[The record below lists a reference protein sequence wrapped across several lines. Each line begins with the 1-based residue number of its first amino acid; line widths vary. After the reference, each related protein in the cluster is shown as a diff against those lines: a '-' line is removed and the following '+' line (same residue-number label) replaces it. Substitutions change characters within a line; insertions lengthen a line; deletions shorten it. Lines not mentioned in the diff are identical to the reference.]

1 MKSPWTRC
9 FALVVALALTAAACG
24 SDGDGD
30 DSASAAGGDQST
42 GPVSGDLTF
51 FAYED
56 AFEPDLLDPF
66 EAANPDLNVRT
77 AAFSSG
83 DETVTK
89 LQSGFQA
96 DVVNVCVEDT
106 TRMVNLGLLQ
116 PIDTSRI
123 EAWDEMFPA
132 FTGLPGVEVDG
143 QTYLVPMVG
152 GTSGIM
158 YNSQDIPDGFD
169 SYASV
174 FDEAYAGRIG
184 MDDDPL
190 SGIAIGAMAAGI
202 TDPMNLDDAELDQV
216 KQYLIEKKP
225 LLRSFVK
232 GDADIAQLFKSG
244 EIDVVVPGYKGSTE
258 TLQQEGE
265 PVDYSLADEGQLTW
279 TCGYAIGANAENVDA
294 AYALINH
301 YAKPETQAWQA
312 ENFFYL
318 VSNQE
323 TLDAVSPK
331 IVDEAGLEDP
341 GSFEHAIPYAIPDNY
356 DAWQEAW
363 REIKAA

>member
-24 SDGDGD
+24 SDGDGG
-30 DSASAAGGDQST
+30 DSASAAGGEQST

-152 GTSGIM
+152 GTSGR
-158 YNSQDIPDGFD
+158 NGRGDGACW
-169 SYASV
+169 SCGRQRGQR
-174 FDEAYAGRIG
+174 AGRILG
-184 MDDDPL
+184 
-190 SGIAIGAMAAGI
+190 SG
-202 TDPMNLDDAELDQV
+202 
-216 KQYLIEKKP
+216 
-225 LLRSFVK
+225 
-232 GDADIAQLFKSG
+232 
-244 EIDVVVPGYKGSTE
+244 
-258 TLQQEGE
+258 
-265 PVDYSLADEGQLTW
+265 
-279 TCGYAIGANAENVDA
+279 CC
-294 AYALINH
+294 
-301 YAKPETQAWQA
+301 
-312 ENFFYL
+312 
-318 VSNQE
+318 
-323 TLDAVSPK
+323 
-331 IVDEAGLEDP
+331 
-341 GSFEHAIPYAIPDNY
+341 
-356 DAWQEAW
+356 
-363 REIKAA
+363 